1 MGLVAMGCGEGDFEW
16 RSSKGNR
23 HGLYRQEPGVR
34 TTVFLPCAFTRKR
47 VKLGGMVIESLLIEW
62 RVFISQSLA
71 SQEDPSAPT
80 RILEPFE
87 DWFTRRFHALPQSQN

>member
-23 HGLYRQEPGVR
+23 RGLYRQEPGVR
-34 TTVFLPCAFTRKR
+34 TAVFLPCTLTRKR
-47 VKLGGMVIESLLIEW
+47 VKLGGIVIDSLLIEYS
-62 RVFISQSLA
+62 VFISQFLA

-87 DWFTRRFHALPQSQN
+87 D